1 MDLKKAD
8 QKPQQ
13 SSPEMM
19 ENTALPENEIA
30 PISPK
35 GEIQQPVRPQRFF
48 RKVLIWLVIAVI
60 IFSGGMAADHFL
72 RYKPLS
78 EASAATQAELDQARQ
93 DLDNIQADVDRLN
106 RSNQAAGDAI
116 AALETEK
123 KALLDELDLTATHL
137 DLFQVLVDVSN
148 ARVALFLENVPEAKT
163 NLLKTQQRLEN
174 LLPRITEYDPTLAQ
188 DIPQRLNLIISGL
201 DRDVETV
208 KIDLELITK
217 DLLNIEE
224 AVFGD

>member
-8 QKPQQ
+8 QQPQQ

-137 DLFQVLVDVSN
+137 ELFQVLVDVSN

-224 AVFGD
+224 TVFGD